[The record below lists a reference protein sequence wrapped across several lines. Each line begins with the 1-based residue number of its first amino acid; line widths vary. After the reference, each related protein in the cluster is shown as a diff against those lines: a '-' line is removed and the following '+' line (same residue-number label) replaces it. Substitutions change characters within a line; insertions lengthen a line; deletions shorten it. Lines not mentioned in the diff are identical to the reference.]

1 MTNVDKKWLRT
12 HECAA
17 PVFVEKFSEKG
28 FRAFFQFFNNLG
40 NGAPAAVKFAV
51 GAGKRL
57 DAFFGEAFRMQPQGM
72 QVQRTEAD
80 GVAGCLGARRN
91 VAVDLVRATH
101 ECVGT
106 HLIALLDGGNAT
118 DSRIFTD
125 THVAAQLAA
134 VCDNDARADV
144 TVMGDMRIG
153 HHQDLVGH
161 MGATAPLHRTSIERA
176 IFADGAVFANFETG
190 WLTRVL

>member
-1 MTNVDKKWLRT
+1 MGMTNVDKKWLRT

-17 PVFVEKFSEKG
+17 PVLVEKIVEKG
-28 FRAFFQFFNNLG
+28 LRAIPEFLDDLG

-57 DAFFGEAFRMQPQGM
+57 DAFLGEAFRMQPQGM

-80 GVAGCLGARRN
+80 GVAGRLGTRRN
-91 VAVDLVRATH
+91 VAVDLVGATH
-101 ECVGT
+101 ESVGA
-106 HLIALLDGGNAT
+106 HLIALLDGGDTA

-125 THVAAQLAA
+125 THVATQLAA

-153 HHQDLVGH
+153 HHKHLVCH
-161 MGATAPLHRTSIERA
+161 TGATAPLHRT
-176 IFADGAVFANFETG
+176 AV
-190 WLTRVL
+190 